1 MDLQQLG
8 WNSFFEAH
16 FNETAREGS
25 IAARVICEQKQ
36 LYTISTQF
44 GELGAR
50 VSGKLMH
57 TASSRA
63 DFPAVGDWLA
73 VSPRPEERK
82 ATINAILP
90 RRSKFCRKV
99 VSTKTEE
106 QVVAA
111 NVDTVFLV
119 SGLGANY
126 NLRRIERY
134 LTLAWDS
141 GASPVILLNKADLC
155 PDVDTAIS
163 DVEDVAPGVA
173 VHAISALEKTGLEKI
188 AGHLGEGRTGA
199 VLGSS
204 GVGKSTLINSLV
216 GREVLETGAVRSADG
231 KGRHVTSTRELV
243 MIPSGGMMIDTPG
256 MRELQLWAEEDS
268 LQGSFEDIEELAQ
281 TCRFGDCGHE
291 TEPGCAI
298 REAIERGELDE
309 GRYGSYLKLQK
320 EIMLLSMRK
329 GERARIK
336 ETRFKEIAKWY
347 RKRKKLDPKRR
358 DRS

>member
-8 WNSFFEAH
+8 WNPFFEAH
-16 FNETAREGS
+16 FNETARDGS

-36 LYTISTQF
+36 LYTVSTEF
-44 GELGAR
+44 GEMEAR
-50 VSGKLMH
+50 VSGKLIH

-63 DFPAVGDWLA
+63 DFPAVGDWVVVA
-73 VSPRPEERK
+73 PRPEERK
-82 ATINAILP
+82 ATIQAILP

-99 VSTKTEE
+99 VSTRTEE

-119 SGLGANY
+119 SGLGANF

-155 PDVDTAIS
+155 PDVETAIS
-163 DVEDVAPGVA
+163 DVGEVAPGVPVYA
-173 VHAISALEKTGLEKI
+173 VSALEKTGLETI

-216 GREVLETGAVRSADG
+216 GREVLETGAVRPADG

-268 LQGSFEDIEELAQ
+268 LHGSFEDIEGLAGA
-281 TCRFGDCGHE
+281 CRFRDCSHE
-291 TEPGCAI
+291 AEPGCAI
-298 REAIERGELDE
+298 REAIEKGELDE
-309 GRYGSYLKLQK
+309 GRYRSYLKLQK

-329 GERARIK
+329 EQRARIK
-336 ETRFKEIAKWY
+336 ETRFKEIAKWS
-347 RKRKKLDPKRR
+347 RQWKKIDPKGR
-358 DRS
+358 D

>member
-1 MDLQQLG
+1 MDLKQLG

-16 FNETAREGS
+16 FNETARQGS
-25 IAARVICEQKQ
+25 IAARVICEQRQ
-36 LYTISTQF
+36 LYTIRTQF

-50 VSGKLMH
+50 VSGKLIH

-63 DFPAVGDWLA
+63 DFPAVGDWVA
-73 VSPRPEERK
+73 VIPRPEERK
-82 ATINAILP
+82 ATVHAILP
-90 RRSKFCRKV
+90 RRTKFCRKV
-99 VSTKTEE
+99 ASARTEE

-119 SGLGANY
+119 SGLGSNF

-141 GASPVILLNKADLC
+141 GATPVILLNKADLC
-155 PDVDTAIS
+155 PDIELSVA
-163 DVEDVAPGVA
+163 DVESVAPGVP
-173 VHAISALEKTGLEKI
+173 VHAISALERIGLGKI
-188 AGHLGEGRTGA
+188 TDHLGEGQTGA

-216 GREVLETGAVRSADG
+216 GREILETGAVRSVDG

-256 MRELQLWAEEDS
+256 MRELQLWAEEES
-268 LQGSFEDIEELAQ
+268 LQGSFTDIEGLAE
-281 TCRFGDCGHE
+281 TCRFRDCSHE

-298 REAIERGELDE
+298 REAIERGEIDE
-309 GRYGSYLKLQK
+309 GRYRSYLKLQK

-329 GERARIK
+329 EQRARLK
-336 ETRFKEIAKWY
+336 ETRFKDIAKWF
-347 RKRKKLDPKRR
+347 KQRKKLDPKRW
-358 DRS
+358 D